1 MSESVKINSILEL
14 HNFLKLGKPLH
25 PYISLVKSSAIQSA
39 LDKIKIPH
47 TLNLY
52 QISLTDIDLNTI
64 AKYGDF
70 FDDLEGGIMS
80 FQMVNRKIKEIK
92 KIDQDE
98 GWYLFFHPDLI
109 RKVELSYKID
119 SYPFFSCTF
128 EGNLMI
134 YKEERQTIST
144 IVENIKNEIGKL
156 TDVHTQVLVVLNIE
170 LLLNY
175 CLRCYDRQFYTLTNR
190 KNGKANKFR
199 ELLEDYYKT
208 DRQLDQGVPTVQYLV
223 ELMNVSSKYLS
234 HILRK
239 ETGQGAQ
246 DHIHNYVLKIAKNR
260 LLHSDKSVNTIAYEL
275 GFEYPQYF
283 NRMFK
288 KKTKVTPNKYRL
300 SSV

>member
-92 KIDQDE
+92 KLDQDE

-190 KNGKANKFR
+190 KNSKANKFR

-208 DRQLDQGVPTVQYLV
+208 DRQLDQGVPTVQYLA